1 MVFKRKGNQMNTLT
15 KDSNIV
21 FEVEVYTA
29 NNNVLTWEIEDTN
42 AVNVMKRISERLRL
56 INAVTIKIVGA

>member
-1 MVFKRKGNQMNTLT
+1 MDTLT

-56 INAVTIKIVGA
+56 VNAVTIKIVGA

>member
-1 MVFKRKGNQMNTLT
+1 MNTLT

-42 AVNVMKRISERLRL
+42 AVNVMKRISESLRL
-56 INAVTIKIVGA
+56 VNAVTIKIVGA

>member
-1 MVFKRKGNQMNTLT
+1 MNTLT